1 MENNVIKPEQR
12 IAFQG
17 NLSML
22 MKRNKVDRE
31 KLSAETG
38 IPRKNIDSWFYKS
51 KSYPTPEEV
60 KTLANYFSVLRY
72 EIIAPQSYYN
82 NDSEKIRKIKNNFG
96 TLLDEALEKRHMSKT
111 RLSEILGITYTTL
124 KTWTDGKRFPPKKYL
139 DVISRELDIPLEK
152 LLEGSFVRLDS
163 EEQYLYN
170 YLFMFINSLDINKR
184 QAVFCAL
191 SCFVKA
197 LSKEENL

>member
-1 MENNVIKPEQR
+1 MENNVVKPEQR
-12 IAFQG
+12 IAFQE

-22 MKRNKVDRE
+22 MKRNKVDRK

-38 IPRKNIDSWFYKS
+38 IPLKNIDSWFDKS
-51 KSYPTPEEV
+51 KSYPTSEEI

-82 NDSEKIRKIKNNFG
+82 DDSDKIRKIKTNFG
-96 TLLDEALEKRHMSKT
+96 TLLDEALKKHHMTKT
-111 RLSEILGITYTTL
+111 KLSEILGITFTTL

-170 YLFMFINSLDINKR
+170 YLFMYINSLDINKR
-184 QAVFCAL
+184 QAVICAL

>member
-38 IPRKNIDSWFYKS
+38 IPKETIDSWFDKS
-51 KSYPTPEEV
+51 KSYPTSEEV
-60 KTLANYFSVLRY
+60 KILANYFSVLRY

-82 NDSEKIRKIKNNFG
+82 NDSEKIRKIKTTRRNFY
-96 TLLDEALEKRHMSKT
+96 K
-111 RLSEILGITYTTL
+111 
-124 KTWTDGKRFPPKKYL
+124 
-139 DVISRELDIPLEK
+139 
-152 LLEGSFVRLDS
+152 
-163 EEQYLYN
+163 
-170 YLFMFINSLDINKR
+170 SLHFFK
-184 QAVFCAL
+184 VVL
-191 SCFVKA
+191 
-197 LSKEENL
+197 